1 MDPLAPLHPQ
11 VVHFA
16 IALLFLGVPLRLLS
30 LTGKVPFAKH
40 AATTLLLLGT
50 IAAVVS
56 VKSGTAAHGPVS
68 ASRARATRWWRTR
81 RRRSRRR
88 TYS

>member
-16 IALLFLGVPLRLLS
+16 IALLFLGVPLRLIS
-30 LTGKVPFAKH
+30 LTGKLAFTKH

-50 IAAVVS
+50 VAAVVS
-56 VKSGTAAHGPVS
+56 VKSGTAAHGPVERIPGPGTPS
-68 ASRARATRWWRTR
+68 WRTR
-81 RRRSRRR
+81 RRPNRRR
-88 TYS
+88 TSS